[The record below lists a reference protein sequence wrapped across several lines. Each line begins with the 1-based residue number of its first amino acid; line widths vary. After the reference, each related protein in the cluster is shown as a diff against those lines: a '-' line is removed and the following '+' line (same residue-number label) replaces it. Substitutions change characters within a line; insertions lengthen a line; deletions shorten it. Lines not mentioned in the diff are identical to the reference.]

1 MPTLFCFGLGYSAE
15 HYIAEYGARFDRIAG
30 TVRSI
35 EKAAQL
41 TPKGLGRRSVTAFA
55 FEGTAATAGV
65 EALLQESHALL
76 VSVPPDAEGDPVLR
90 VFGDTL
96 VHAPHLASI
105 VYLSTV
111 GVYGD
116 HGGGW
121 VDEDTPPTPLSAR
134 SRERLAAEQ
143 AWQALGARAAKPVAI
158 LRLAGIYGPGQNA
171 LVQLASGTAKR
182 IDKPGQVFNRIH
194 VADIA
199 QAIEAAFARAAD
211 GIFNVSD
218 DAPTPSGD
226 PVVFAARLAGVT
238 PPPVIPYAEVEAAM
252 SPMARSFY
260 AECKR
265 VRNDRLKQVLGVR
278 LRYPTYRE
286 GLQAENVQL
295 NSATT

>member
-55 FEGTAATAGV
+55 FEGTAAAAGV

-76 VSVPPDAEGDPVLR
+76 VSVPPDAAGNSVAAGDPVLR
-90 VFGDTL
+90 VFGDAL
-96 VHAPHLASI
+96 ARAPHLASI

-134 SRERLAAEQ
+134 SRE
-143 AWQALGARAAKPVAI
+143 
-158 LRLAGIYGPGQNA
+158 
-171 LVQLASGTAKR
+171 
-182 IDKPGQVFNRIH
+182 
-194 VADIA
+194 
-199 QAIEAAFARAAD
+199 
-211 GIFNVSD
+211 
-218 DAPTPSGD
+218 
-226 PVVFAARLAGVT
+226 
-238 PPPVIPYAEVEAAM
+238 
-252 SPMARSFY
+252 
-260 AECKR
+260 
-265 VRNDRLKQVLGVR
+265 
-278 LRYPTYRE
+278 
-286 GLQAENVQL
+286 
-295 NSATT
+295 